1 MAKKKEK
8 KLLKN
13 KCVVSICGIHCVIEG
28 NTIEEI
34 LDEFTE
40 VRNICFRC
48 GYDTMKIQQS
58 VEVRTAIAG
67 VASSLNKI
75 GLSGLRPVLDD
86 GALEAEKATGG
97 ETTTIE
103 QITEQVLGTGS
114 EDK

>member
-1 MAKKKEK
+1 MAKKKGK
-8 KLLKN
+8 KLLKK
-13 KCVVSICGIHCVIEG
+13 KCIVSICGIQCVIEG

-48 GYDTMKIQQS
+48 GYDTTKIQQS
-58 VEVRTAIAG
+58 VEVRAAIAG

-75 GLSGLRPVLDD
+75 GLSGFRPVLDD
-86 GALEAEKATGG
+86 GALEAEKAAGG

-103 QITEQVLGTGS
+103 QITEEVLGTS
-114 EDK
+114 SKDI